1 MLFFVFVQI
10 ERRKIS
16 EVQPDMHNAEISKQ
30 LGRRWKLL
38 NDADRQPFIEE
49 AERLRVLH
57 CREYPDYKYRPRKK
71 VHQQKPTVAAAS
83 PSRKDAARAADDDD
97 EEDVVDRKPVRLHP
111 TSSVSGGV
119 LKTSA
124 QSSLASDAAQALRV
138 RLTID
143 RKFKSEVK
151 AAAGKRRPN
160 MQLPRGSMT
169 SKFAGH
175 FLTTSPSPS
184 PPTSNLPMSPGMH
197 SPATPESA
205 CSGSASFYSG
215 AGDEIVFNYNSA
227 AVSSFDVRSTV
238 KPTSSPPPP
247 TFVFPASPALDDVDP
262 TSPLAD
268 LDSMSTD
275 LDFLHLPANWQQELT
290 TLELGRLTENDLRS
304 LDTPPP
310 SATVPLRDV
319 CSVLPPTPPSAL
331 CDPPQT
337 TQFFSAGNFD
347 FHEYT
352 TPEVAEL
359 LVTGDWLQSTAD
371 DLAAPL
377 QMIVN

>member
-1 MLFFVFVQI
+1 
-10 ERRKIS
+10 
-16 EVQPDMHNAEISKQ
+16 MHNAEISKQ

-38 NDADRQPFIEE
+38 SDTDRQPFVEE

-71 VHQQKPTVAAAS
+71 VHQQKPAVAAS
-83 PSRKDAARAADDDD
+83 PSRKDAARGASDDDD
-97 EEDVVDRKPVRLHP
+97 DQKTVRHHP
-111 TSSVSGGV
+111 NSTVSGGV
-119 LKTSA
+119 VKTST
-124 QSSLASDAAQALRV
+124 QSSIGSEAAHALRV

-143 RKFKSEVK
+143 KKFKTEVK
-151 AAAGKRRPN
+151 ATGKRRPN
-160 MQLPRGSMT
+160 MQLPRGS
-169 SKFAGH
+169 
-175 FLTTSPSPS
+175 TTSPSPKFDGYFLTTSTTPS
-184 PPTSNLPMSPGMH
+184 PPASNLPSSPGMH

-205 CSGSASFYSG
+205 CSGSTSFY
-215 AGDEIVFNYNSA
+215 AGGGEEIVFNYNA
-227 AVSSFDVRSTV
+227 PVVAGFDVRPNV
-238 KPTSSPPPP
+238 KPTSSPLTSS
-247 TFVFPASPALDDVDP
+247 TFVFPASPAVNDADP

-268 LDSMSTD
+268 LDSMPTD

-310 SATVPLRDV
+310 SATMPQFVPLPDV
-319 CSVLPPTPPSAL
+319 CSALPPTPPSAL
-331 CDPPQT
+331 CDPPLTQT
-337 TQFFSAGNFD
+337 TQFFSTTNFD
-347 FHEYT
+347 FHDYT

-371 DLAAPL
+371 DLGAPL